1 MIMII
6 KRTINFKTEIFR
18 DIYHKELEQIQLSKH
33 NVDYNNLNYRFMSS
47 GDQYKSDGFKDPLVV
62 LNNIKKGK
70 ISIQEA
76 KNTQKEYN
84 KYLNLIRR
92 GNKIQEQ
99 RQTLNNINNL
109 YNARGMGI
117 KFIED
122 YG

>member
-1 MIMII
+1 
-6 KRTINFKTEIFR
+6 
-18 DIYHKELEQIQLSKH
+18 
-33 NVDYNNLNYRFMSS
+33 MSS
-47 GDQYKSDGFKDPLVV
+47 GDEYKFDGLKDPLIR

-92 GNKIQEQ
+92 GNKNNIQ

-109 YNARGMGI
+109 YNARDMAI

-122 YG
+122 YDSMILEAKRLARQEGEGFKI

>member
-1 MIMII
+1 M
-6 KRTINFKTEIFR
+6 
-18 DIYHKELEQIQLSKH
+18 L
-33 NVDYNNLNYRFMSS
+33 
-47 GDQYKSDGFKDPLVV
+47 
-62 LNNIKKGK
+62 KKGK

-92 GNKIQEQ
+92 GNKNNIQ

-109 YNARGMGI
+109 YNVRDMAL

-122 YG
+122 